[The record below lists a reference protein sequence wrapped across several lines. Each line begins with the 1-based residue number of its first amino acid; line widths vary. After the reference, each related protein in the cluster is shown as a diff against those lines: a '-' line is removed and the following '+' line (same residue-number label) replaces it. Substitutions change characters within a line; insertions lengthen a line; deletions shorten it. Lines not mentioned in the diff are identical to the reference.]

1 MEIFFIWLKVP
12 KHLFCHKVWPRRLCE
27 VNDSDYNIKQNTE
40 CLIDGFVMIMPRRVG
55 RPPGDCHQHHFA
67 ANIGIYNLENA
78 NDGDLTPSPCYCQ
91 TVKIR
96 TSKAWNLRAFNNCL
110 TAQSSI
116 DSNYAVK
123 VLQPYFIGQEYLHSK
138 KNVNHNLLTYN
149 YKLQPRIQHEL
160 CRWSVH

>member
-1 MEIFFIWLKVP
+1 MAEAFVWSEWQWLQYQAKYRMLDWWLCNDNAEAGGGGLLQIVTNTILPPTLVFTTWKTQMMEIWPQVP
-12 KHLFCHKVWPRRLCE
+12 A
-27 VNDSDYNIKQNTE
+27 I
-40 CLIDGFVMIMPRRVG
+40 
-55 RPPGDCHQHHFA
+55 
-67 ANIGIYNLENA
+67 
-78 NDGDLTPSPCYCQ
+78 YCQ

-123 VLQPYFIGQEYLHSK
+123 VLQPYFVGQEYLHSQ

-149 YKLQPRIQHEL
+149 YKLQLRIQHEL

>member
-1 MEIFFIWLKVP
+1 MSPYTI
-12 KHLFCHKVWPRRLCE
+12 
-27 VNDSDYNIKQNTE
+27 
-40 CLIDGFVMIMPRRVG
+40 
-55 RPPGDCHQHHFA
+55 A

-78 NDGDLTPSPCYCQ
+78 NDGDLTDVPAIYCQ

-138 KNVNHNLLTYN
+138 KNVNHILLTYN
-149 YKLQPRIQHEL
+149 YINFSPEYNMNYVD
-160 CRWSVH
+160 RWSVH